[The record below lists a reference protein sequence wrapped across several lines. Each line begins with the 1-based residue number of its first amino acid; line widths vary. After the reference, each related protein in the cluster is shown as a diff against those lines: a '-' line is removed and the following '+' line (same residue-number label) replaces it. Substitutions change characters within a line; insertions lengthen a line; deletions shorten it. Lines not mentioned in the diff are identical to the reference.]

1 MASFDDVDIF
11 GPPAPLPDMGYGLE
25 PMEPTPA
32 MQRRDTVAKYLQK
45 IGYEPRRAYQMAE
58 KMLGA
63 GELVGEFLP
72 GASTK
77 LAEERGDKLG
87 YYLSALDY
95 LGPAGAAAAIPV
107 KVARKGQKF
116 FAKTTAKQMTDKKWT
131 SLSITDESGKKVLGQ
146 VRNVP
151 ASPGNSYI
159 KVNTNTPEG
168 QQFQQYLIDNQIGR
182 QSKTVDS
189 QFFLDT
195 NSQKAIN
202 KEINTAPVKA
212 TKKGIASLGDESKD
226 LMFLHNTKEDA
237 IKSFD
242 AMGGIPSP
250 SMAVTK
256 KDLDVHGFGD
266 IQLIGKPN
274 KFDPAVD
281 PRNKIYSAD
290 AYTPRAPKK
299 IRLAKED
306 ASERIRKDYDKY
318 IDNMEA
324 EQQIARV
331 QDEFHNLAQKKPF
344 QPENSTDSIER
355 FFDKRVAKR
364 KFFKE
369 QGLNPAD
376 YVGAERK
383 KPFPQSKFNKWVAKE
398 KEKYLKQD
406 GVLQYWDEFE
416 ETTYTVPYTLDNVVS
431 HMKAETQRGGESSID
446 TFGPNRLAALMSKE
460 LTSLPDVKAIKGRI
474 SETTF
479 SGEDVGDQVY
489 GVFKKYAK
497 KDPSFGPRNKHGE
510 ILDHDVR
517 YQAEQFKDSVGDS
530 LQYSNDVDSAIK
542 SSYKFRLADFWG
554 KEPPQSLLD
563 DLTEV
568 FVKNAERP
576 RQYFEAKPMRAVDF
590 DEFAGAIVP
599 TKTSKE
605 TIDILKSKG
614 LKVVVSDN
622 RIKARDKF
630 KKEMFSLVP
639 IGVGVGI
646 AGGTLD
652 KPLEGN
658 TREIL

>member
-11 GPPAPLPDMGYGLE
+11 GPPAPLPDIGYGLE

-32 MQRRDTVAKYLQK
+32 MHRRDTVANYLQK
-45 IGYEPRRAYQMAE
+45 IGYTPRRSYQMAE
-58 KMLGA
+58 KMVGT

-72 GASTK
+72 GASK
-77 LAEERGDKLG
+77 ALAEERDDVWGERLS
-87 YYLSALDY
+87 YLDL

-107 KVARKGQKF
+107 KA
-116 FAKTTAKQMTDKKWT
+116 A
-131 SLSITDESGKKVLGQ
+131 
-146 VRNVP
+146 
-151 ASPGNSYI
+151 
-159 KVNTNTPEG
+159 
-168 QQFQQYLIDNQIGR
+168 
-182 QSKTVDS
+182 
-189 QFFLDT
+189 
-195 NSQKAIN
+195 
-202 KEINTAPVKA
+202 
-212 TKKGIASLGDESKD
+212 KKGITSLGDESKD

-242 AMGGIPSP
+242 AMDGIPSP

-318 IDNMEA
+318 IDNMND
-324 EQQIARV
+324 EQQLTRV

-344 QPENSTDSIER
+344 QPENSIDSIER
-355 FFDKRVAKR
+355 FFDKSVAKR

-369 QGLNPAD
+369 QGLNPVD
-376 YVGAERK
+376 YLGAERK

-398 KEKYLKQD
+398 KDKYLSQD

-431 HMKAETQRGGESSID
+431 HMKAETQRGGEAGID

-489 GVFKKYAK
+489 EVFKKYAK
-497 KDPSFGPRNKHGE
+497 KNPLFGPRNTHGE
-510 ILDHDVR
+510 LLVDDLFH
-517 YQAEQFKDSVGDS
+517 QSHLFKDDIGESLSFWAKETTGYGKKRSKPLDDFVADS
-530 LQYSNDVDSAIK
+530 IK
-542 SSYKFRLADFWG
+542 SAYKLKLADYWG
-554 KEPPQSLLD
+554 RFPPKSLLD

-568 FVKNAERP
+568 FIKNAERP

-605 TIDILKSKG
+605 TIDILKKRG
-614 LKVVVSDN
+614 LKVVVSDDKV
-622 RIKARDKF
+622 KARNKF

-639 IGVGVGI
+639 IGVGAGI

-652 KPLEGN
+652 EPLEGN

>member
-11 GPPAPLPDMGYGLE
+11 GPPAPLPDIGYGLE

-32 MQRRDTVAKYLQK
+32 MQRRDTVANYLQK
-45 IGYEPRRAYQMAE
+45 IGYNPRRSYQMAE
-58 KMLGA
+58 KMVGT

-72 GASTK
+72 GTSKA
-77 LAEERGDKLG
+77 LAEERDDVWGERLS
-87 YYLSALDY
+87 YLDL
-95 LGPAGAAAAIPV
+95 LGPAGAAVAIPV
-107 KVARKGQKF
+107 KA
-116 FAKTTAKQMTDKKWT
+116 A
-131 SLSITDESGKKVLGQ
+131 
-146 VRNVP
+146 
-151 ASPGNSYI
+151 
-159 KVNTNTPEG
+159 
-168 QQFQQYLIDNQIGR
+168 
-182 QSKTVDS
+182 
-189 QFFLDT
+189 
-195 NSQKAIN
+195 
-202 KEINTAPVKA
+202 
-212 TKKGIASLGDESKD
+212 KKGIVSLGDESKD

-318 IDNMEA
+318 IDNMND
-324 EQQIARV
+324 EQQLARV
-331 QDEFHNLAQKKPF
+331 QDEFHNLAQKKPYY
-344 QPENSTDSIER
+344 PENSTDSIER
-355 FFDKRVAKR
+355 FFDKSVAKR

-369 QGLNPAD
+369 QGLNPVD
-376 YVGAERK
+376 YLGSERK

-398 KEKYLKQD
+398 KDKYLSQD

-416 ETTYTVPYTLDNVVS
+416 ETTHTVPYTLDNVVS
-431 HMKAETQRGGESSID
+431 HMKAETQRGGEAGID

-460 LTSLPDVKAIKGRI
+460 LTSLSDVTAIKGRI
-474 SETTF
+474 AMQKFGPSDIQE
-479 SGEDVGDQVY
+479 EVNDVLIKFAD
-489 GVFKKYAK
+489 
-497 KDPSFGPRNKHGE
+497 DLSLGPRNKHGE
-510 ILDHDVR
+510 ILDHDVF
-517 YQAEQFKDSVGDS
+517 YQAEQFKDAVGDS
-530 LQYSNDVDSAIK
+530 LQYSDDIDDAIK
-542 SSYKFRLADFWG
+542 SAYKFRLADDWG
-554 KEPPQSLLD
+554 KEPPKSLLD

-568 FVKNAERP
+568 FVKNAERS

-605 TIDILKSKG
+605 TIDILKKRG
-614 LKVVVSDN
+614 LKVVVSDDKV
-622 RIKARDKF
+622 KARNKF

-639 IGVGVGI
+639 IGVGAGI

-652 KPLEGN
+652 EPLEGN
-658 TREIL
+658 TKEIL